1 MAKHVLSLFIKLAL
15 FTVIMLFVAKEV
27 PYDGLVDTITA
38 LFDFQ
43 SALNVTHFIL
53 GEPDLEA
60 WESLRDYF
68 SILINTLISIPVMSA
83 IITLF
88 NGLTHKVTPSCLP
101 KEWAFSTVRRLIK
114 IIIFVMLLWLF
125 VRFVP
130 YQAVFPDIEKFS
142 DVAMAALMAFN
153 LILAIFCYY
162 FIMKKCTFKRSL

>member
-27 PYDGLVDTITA
+27 PYDGLVDSITA

-43 SALNVTHFIL
+43 SALNITHFIL

-83 IITLF
+83 IITL
-88 NGLTHKVTPSCLP
+88 LT
-101 KEWAFSTVRRLIK
+101 A
-114 IIIFVMLLWLF
+114 LLT
-125 VRFVP
+125 
-130 YQAVFPDIEKFS
+130 K
-142 DVAMAALMAFN
+142 
-153 LILAIFCYY
+153 
-162 FIMKKCTFKRSL
+162 